1 MGCPDYLILQGLR
14 GVSNETVSVLLYQ
27 QSRAIG
33 AYERTSF
40 RRHKEPFIL
49 KEECQ
54 SHFSFKTEGG
64 K

>member
-1 MGCPDYLILQGLR
+1 MGCPHYLILQGLR
-14 GVSNETVSVLLYQ
+14 GASNETVSVLLYQ

-33 AYERTSF
+33 AYELPPSGD
-40 RRHKEPFIL
+40 KEPFIL